1 MKLLKSNKTAAKRTA
16 CILTAGMMALSTGLF
31 TACGDKNQGSGSNS
45 AVVDQS
51 EALKTLAYKV
61 TDVPINFELS
71 GNVTCKN
78 NLFYSVSTVY
88 NNEGDNYFSD
98 SSIVVFDA
106 SGNTVLTIP
115 AFKQTDPNEY
125 AYISGDVYADDAGNI
140 TFVLSYNKYDDEGN
154 SESSNTL
161 YTYDSTGNL
170 VSSVDLS
177 KVITQE
183 DNDNNRYFNSYIVD
197 AQGNIYINLST
208 CIRVCD
214 KSGNVLFTTPESNG
228 DNEWING
235 LIFTNSGVPA
245 VYKYS
250 YSDTGSSAKLVEIDL
265 NAKGYGKEYEL
276 GSSINTIY
284 SGSGDYLCYSSSD
297 TGIMG
302 VRADNLQTE
311 SVLNLLNLGIDNS
324 NMSSIAVNS
333 DGSFVTVSNNYNYSG
348 ITTAPLS
355 IITPI
360 DSSEVKE
367 KKILTLGCFYI
378 DWNIRSQIAEF
389 NKTNED
395 YTIYATSYSESND
408 TSDYTAALTKFN
420 NEILAGN
427 VPDILLISSGMPY
440 NSYASKG
447 LFADLYEFMDKDDVY
462 NRDAFM
468 PNVLKA
474 MEKDGKLYEIT
485 PSFTVQTYAAKKSL
499 VGDAT
504 SLTMDQANQILA
516 TMPEGATLTNDS
528 QTMTASNFLSTAI
541 TFSNFVDYTN
551 ATCNFDSPE
560 FKAILET
567 AKKYPA
573 EIDYDALY
581 NDNPNYWMEQETA
594 CRENRALLYSVYFN
608 DFSIYTNT
616 RDAYFGED
624 ISFVG
629 FPGSGASNATG
640 SVISTGSEIA
650 VSSKSKYKDGA
661 WEFIKLVLDN
671 AVGEQDSGNYGVAIT
686 SDASVAEA
694 ADEAVKRITSQYY
707 GLPVVKSQLQALGQQ
722 ATIPQ
727 TYTDT
732 DGTVQ
737 QVDNTYYVGNTEVKV
752 NLITQDEVN
761 MLIDYFSTVDTIA
774 RYDESLTDIIN
785 EEANA
790 YFKGTKSVD
799 EAASL
804 IQSRASIYL
813 SEQY

>member
-98 SSIVVFDA
+98 SSIVVFD
-106 SGNTVLTIP
+106 STGNTVLTIP

-125 AYISGDVYADDAGNI
+125 AYISGDVYADDARNI

-170 VSSVDLS
+170 VSSLDLS
-177 KVITQE
+177 KVVTQE
-183 DNDNNRYFNSYIVD
+183 DNDNNRYFNNYIVD
-197 AQGNIYINLST
+197 SQGNIYISLST

-214 KSGNVLFTTPESNG
+214 KSGNVLFTTPEANG
-228 DNEWING
+228 DNEWLNG
-235 LIFTNSGVPA
+235 LIFTNNGVPA

-284 SGSGDYLCYSSSD
+284 NGSGDYLCYSSSD
-297 TGIMG
+297 TGIVG

-324 NMSSIAVNS
+324 NINSMAVND
-333 DGSFVTVSNNYNYSG
+333 DGSFVTVGYDYSG
-348 ITTAPLS
+348 MTARSTLS
-355 IITPI
+355 LITPI
-360 DSSEVKE
+360 DTSEVKE
-367 KKILTLGCFYI
+367 KKVLTLGCFYI

-516 TMPEGATLTNDS
+516 SMPEGATLTNDS

-608 DFSIYTNT
+608 DFSTYTNT

-785 EEANA
+785 EEANN

-799 EAASL
+799 ETASL

>member
-197 AQGNIYINLST
+197 AQGNIYISLST

-228 DNEWING
+228 DNEWLNG
-235 LIFTNSGVPA
+235 LILTNSGVPA

-324 NMSSIAVNS
+324 NINSMAVND
-333 DGSFVTVSNNYNYSG
+333 DGSFVTVGYDYSG
-348 ITTAPLS
+348 MTARSTLS
-355 IITPI
+355 LITPI

-367 KKILTLGCFYI
+367 KKVLTLGCFYI

-516 TMPEGATLTNDS
+516 SMPEGATLTNDS

>member
-170 VSSVDLS
+170 VSSIDLS
-177 KVITQE
+177 KVVTQE

-197 AQGNIYINLST
+197 AQGNIYISLST

-214 KSGNVLFTTPESNG
+214 KSGNVLFTTPESN
-228 DNEWING
+228 DNEWLNG

-250 YSDTGSSAKLVEIDL
+250 YSDTGSSSKLVEIDL

-284 SGSGDYLCYSSSD
+284 NGSGDYLCYSSSD
-297 TGIMG
+297 TGIVG

-324 NMSSIAVNS
+324 NINSMAVND
-333 DGSFVTVSNNYNYSG
+333 DGSFVTVGYDYSG
-348 ITTAPLS
+348 MTARSTLS
-355 IITPI
+355 LITPI

-367 KKILTLGCFYI
+367 KKVLTLGCFYI

-516 TMPEGATLTNDS
+516 TMPEGATLTSDS

>member
-1 MKLLKSNKTAAKRTA
+1 MKSLKSNKTAAKRTA

-31 TACGDKNQGSGSNS
+31 TACGDKDQGSGSNS

-61 TDVPINFELS
+61 TDVPVNFELS
-71 GNVTCKN
+71 SNVTCKN
-78 NLFYSVSTVY
+78 GLFYGVSTVY

-98 SSIVVFDA
+98 FSIVVFD
-106 SGNTVLTIP
+106 STGNTVLTIP
-115 AFKQTDPNEY
+115 VFKQTDPNEY
-125 AYISGDVYADDAGNI
+125 AYISGDIYADDAGNI

-161 YTYDSTGNL
+161 YTYDSTGNP
-170 VSSVDLS
+170 VSSIDLS
-177 KVITQE
+177 KVVTQE
-183 DNDNNRYFNSYIVD
+183 DNDNNRYFNNYIVD
-197 AQGNIYINLST
+197 SQGNIYISLST

-228 DNEWING
+228 DNEWLNG

-284 SGSGDYLCYSSSD
+284 NGSGDYLCYSSSD
-297 TGIMG
+297 TGIVG

-324 NMSSIAVNS
+324 NINSMAVND
-333 DGSFVTVSNNYNYSG
+333 DGSFVTVGYDYSG
-348 ITTAPLS
+348 MTARSTLS
-355 IITPI
+355 LITPI

-367 KKILTLGCFYI
+367 KKVLTLGCFYI

-608 DFSIYTNT
+608 DFSTYTNT

-785 EEANA
+785 EEANN

-799 EAASL
+799 ETASL

>member
-61 TDVPINFELS
+61 TDVPVNFELS
-71 GNVTCKN
+71 SNVTCKN
-78 NLFYSVSTVY
+78 GLFYGVSTVY

-98 SSIVVFDA
+98 FSIVVFD
-106 SGNTVLTIP
+106 STGNTVLTIP
-115 AFKQTDPNEY
+115 VFKQTDPNEY
-125 AYISGDVYADDAGNI
+125 AYISGNVYADDAGNI

-197 AQGNIYINLST
+197 SQGNIYISLST

-228 DNEWING
+228 DNEWLNG

-250 YSDTGSSAKLVEIDL
+250 YSDTGSSSKLVEIDL

-284 SGSGDYLCYSSSD
+284 NGSGDYLCYSSSD
-297 TGIMG
+297 TGIVG

-324 NMSSIAVNS
+324 NINSMAVND
-333 DGSFVTVSNNYNYSG
+333 DGSFVTVGYDYSG
-348 ITTAPLS
+348 MTARSTLS
-355 IITPI
+355 LITPI

-367 KKILTLGCFYI
+367 KKVLTLGCFYI

-528 QTMTASNFLSTAI
+528 QTMTSSQFLSTAI
-541 TFSNFVDYTN
+541 TFSNFVDYAN
-551 ATCNFDSPE
+551 AKCSFDSPE

-581 NDNPNYWMEQETA
+581 NDNPNYWMELESA

-608 DFSIYTNT
+608 DFSTYTNT
-616 RDAYFGED
+616 RDAYIGED

-629 FPGSGASNATG
+629 FPGSGAANATG
-640 SVISTGSEIA
+640 SVISAGSEIA

>member
-31 TACGDKNQGSGSNS
+31 TACGDKNQGGGSNS

-61 TDVPINFELS
+61 TDVPVNFELS
-71 GNVTCKN
+71 SNVTCKN
-78 NLFYSVSTVY
+78 GLFYGVSTVY

-98 SSIVVFDA
+98 FSIVVFD
-106 SGNTVLTIP
+106 STGNTVLTIP
-115 AFKQTDPNEY
+115 VFKQTDPNEY
-125 AYISGDVYADDAGNI
+125 AYISGDIYADDAGNI

-161 YTYDSTGNL
+161 YTYDSTGNP

-177 KVITQE
+177 KIVTQE

-197 AQGNIYINLST
+197 SQGNIYISLST

-228 DNEWING
+228 DNEWLNG
-235 LIFTNSGVPA
+235 LIFTNNGVPA

-250 YSDTGSSAKLVEIDL
+250 YSDTGSSSKLVEIDL

-284 SGSGDYLCYSSSD
+284 NGSGDYLCYSSSD
-297 TGIMG
+297 TGIVG

-324 NMSSIAVNS
+324 NISSMAVND
-333 DGSFVTVSNNYNYSG
+333 DGSFVTVGYVYSG
-348 ITTAPLS
+348 MPARSTLS
-355 IITPI
+355 LITPI

-367 KKILTLGCFYI
+367 KKVLTLGCFYI

-541 TFSNFVDYTN
+541 TFSNFVD
-551 ATCNFDSPE
+551 
-560 FKAILET
+560 
-567 AKKYPA
+567 
-573 EIDYDALY
+573 
-581 NDNPNYWMEQETA
+581 
-594 CRENRALLYSVYFN
+594 
-608 DFSIYTNT
+608 
-616 RDAYFGED
+616 
-624 ISFVG
+624 
-629 FPGSGASNATG
+629 
-640 SVISTGSEIA
+640 
-650 VSSKSKYKDGA
+650 
-661 WEFIKLVLDN
+661 
-671 AVGEQDSGNYGVAIT
+671 
-686 SDASVAEA
+686 
-694 ADEAVKRITSQYY
+694 
-707 GLPVVKSQLQALGQQ
+707 
-722 ATIPQ
+722 
-727 TYTDT
+727 
-732 DGTVQ
+732 
-737 QVDNTYYVGNTEVKV
+737 
-752 NLITQDEVN
+752 
-761 MLIDYFSTVDTIA
+761 
-774 RYDESLTDIIN
+774 
-785 EEANA
+785 
-790 YFKGTKSVD
+790 
-799 EAASL
+799 
-804 IQSRASIYL
+804 
-813 SEQY
+813 

>member
-31 TACGDKNQGSGSNS
+31 TACGDKNQDSGSNS

-61 TDVPINFELS
+61 TDVPVNFELS
-71 GNVTCKN
+71 SNVTCKN
-78 NLFYSVSTVY
+78 GLFYGVSTVY

-98 SSIVVFDA
+98 FSIVVFD
-106 SGNTVLTIP
+106 STGNTVLTIP
-115 AFKQTDPNEY
+115 VFKQTDPNEY
-125 AYISGDVYADDAGNI
+125 AYISGNVYADDAGNI

-170 VSSVDLS
+170 VSSIDLS
-177 KVITQE
+177 KVVTQE
-183 DNDNNRYFNSYIVD
+183 DNDNNRYFNNYIVD
-197 AQGNIYINLST
+197 SQGNIYISLST

-228 DNEWING
+228 DNEWLNG

-284 SGSGDYLCYSSSD
+284 NGSGDYLCYSSSD
-297 TGIMG
+297 TGIVG

-324 NMSSIAVNS
+324 NINSMAVND
-333 DGSFVTVSNNYNYSG
+333 DGSFVTVGYDYSG
-348 ITTAPLS
+348 MTARSTLS
-355 IITPI
+355 LITPI

-367 KKILTLGCFYI
+367 KKVLTLGCFYI

-785 EEANA
+785 EEANN

-799 EAASL
+799 ETASL

>member
-1 MKLLKSNKTAAKRTA
+1 MKSLKSNKTAAKRTA

-31 TACGDKNQGSGSNS
+31 TACGDKDQGSGSNS

-61 TDVPINFELS
+61 TDVPVNFELS
-71 GNVTCKN
+71 SNVTCKN
-78 NLFYSVSTVY
+78 GLFYGVSTVY

-98 SSIVVFDA
+98 FSIVVFD
-106 SGNTVLTIP
+106 STGNTVLTIP
-115 AFKQTDPNEY
+115 VFKQTDPNEY
-125 AYISGDVYADDAGNI
+125 AYISGDIYADDAGNI

-177 KVITQE
+177 KIVTQE

-197 AQGNIYINLST
+197 SQGNIYISLST

-228 DNEWING
+228 DNEWLNG
-235 LIFTNSGVPA
+235 LIFTNNGVPA

-250 YSDTGSSAKLVEIDL
+250 YSDTGSSSKLVEIDL

-284 SGSGDYLCYSSSD
+284 NGSGDYLCYSSSD
-297 TGIMG
+297 TGIVG

-324 NMSSIAVNS
+324 NINSMAVND
-333 DGSFVTVSNNYNYSG
+333 DGSFVTVGYDYSG
-348 ITTAPLS
+348 MTARSTLS
-355 IITPI
+355 LITPI

-367 KKILTLGCFYI
+367 KKVLTLGCFYI

-528 QTMTASNFLSTAI
+528 QTMTSSQFLSTAI
-541 TFSNFVDYTN
+541 TFSNFVDYAN

-581 NDNPNYWMEQETA
+581 NDNPNYWMELESA

-608 DFSIYTNT
+608 DFSTYTNT
-616 RDAYFGED
+616 RDAYIGED

-629 FPGSGASNATG
+629 FPGSGAANATG
-640 SVISTGSEIA
+640 SVISAGSEIA

-694 ADEAVKRITSQYY
+694 ADEAVKRITSSYY

-785 EEANA
+785 EEANN

-799 EAASL
+799 ETASL

>member
-125 AYISGDVYADDAGNI
+125 AYISGNVYADDAGNI

-297 TGIMG
+297 TGIVG

-324 NMSSIAVNS
+324 NINSMAVND
-333 DGSFVTVSNNYNYSG
+333 DGSFVTVGYDYSG
-348 ITTAPLS
+348 MTARSTLS
-355 IITPI
+355 LITPI

-367 KKILTLGCFYI
+367 KKVLTLGCFYI

-516 TMPEGATLTNDS
+516 SMPEGATLTNDS

-752 NLITQDEVN
+752 NLITQDEVS

>member
-170 VSSVDLS
+170 VSSLDLS
-177 KVITQE
+177 KVVTQE

-197 AQGNIYINLST
+197 SQGNIYISLST

-214 KSGNVLFTTPESNG
+214 KSGNVLFTTPEANG
-228 DNEWING
+228 DNEWLNG
-235 LIFTNSGVPA
+235 LIFTNNGVPA

-297 TGIMG
+297 TGIVG

-324 NMSSIAVNS
+324 NINSMAVND
-333 DGSFVTVSNNYNYSG
+333 DGSFVTVGYDYSG
-348 ITTAPLS
+348 MTARSTLS
-355 IITPI
+355 LITPI

-367 KKILTLGCFYI
+367 KKVLTLGCFYI

-608 DFSIYTNT
+608 DFSTYTNT

>member
-31 TACGDKNQGSGSNS
+31 TACGDKDQGSGSNS

-61 TDVPINFELS
+61 TDVPVNFELS
-71 GNVTCKN
+71 SSVTCKN

-88 NNEGDNYFSD
+88 NNDGDNYFSD
-98 SSIVVFDA
+98 FSIVVFD
-106 SGNTVLTIP
+106 STGNTVLTIP
-115 AFKQTDPNEY
+115 VFKQTDPNEY

-170 VSSVDLS
+170 VSSLDLS
-177 KVITQE
+177 KVVTQE

-214 KSGNVLFTTPESNG
+214 KSGNVLFTTPEANG
-228 DNEWING
+228 DNEWLNG
-235 LIFTNSGVPA
+235 LIFTNNGVPA

-297 TGIMG
+297 TGIVG

-324 NMSSIAVNS
+324 NINSMAVND
-333 DGSFVTVSNNYNYSG
+333 DGSFVTVGYDYSG
-348 ITTAPLS
+348 MTARSTLS
-355 IITPI
+355 LITPI

-367 KKILTLGCFYI
+367 KKVLTLGCFYI

-516 TMPEGATLTNDS
+516 SMPEGATLTNDS

-608 DFSIYTNT
+608 DFSTYTNT

-799 EAASL
+799 EATSL

>member
-1 MKLLKSNKTAAKRTA
+1 MKSLKSNKTAAKRTA

-31 TACGDKNQGSGSNS
+31 TACGDKDQGSGSNS

-61 TDVPINFELS
+61 TDVPVNFELS
-71 GNVTCKN
+71 SNVTCKN
-78 NLFYSVSTVY
+78 GLFYGVSTVY

-98 SSIVVFDA
+98 FSIVVFD
-106 SGNTVLTIP
+106 STGNTVLTIP
-115 AFKQTDPNEY
+115 VFKQTDPNEY
-125 AYISGDVYADDAGNI
+125 AYISGDIYADDAGNI

-177 KVITQE
+177 KIVTQE
-183 DNDNNRYFNSYIVD
+183 DNDNNRYFNNYIVD
-197 AQGNIYINLST
+197 SQGNIYISLST

-228 DNEWING
+228 DNEWLNG

-250 YSDTGSSAKLVEIDL
+250 YSDTGSSSKLVEIDL

-276 GSSINTIY
+276 SSSINTIY
-284 SGSGDYLCYSSSD
+284 NGSGDYLCYSSSD
-297 TGIMG
+297 TGIVG

-324 NMSSIAVNS
+324 NINSMAVND
-333 DGSFVTVSNNYNYSG
+333 DGSFVTVGYDYSG
-348 ITTAPLS
+348 MTARSTLS
-355 IITPI
+355 LITPI

-367 KKILTLGCFYI
+367 KKVLTLGCFYI

-528 QTMTASNFLSTAI
+528 QTMTSSQFLSTAI
-541 TFSNFVDYTN
+541 TFSNFVDYAN
-551 ATCNFDSPE
+551 AKCSFDSPE

-567 AKKYPA
+567 AKNYPA

-581 NDNPNYWMEQETA
+581 NDNPNYWMELESA

-608 DFSIYTNT
+608 DFSTYTNT
-616 RDAYFGED
+616 RDAYIGED

-629 FPGSGASNATG
+629 FPGSGAANATG
-640 SVISTGSEIA
+640 SVISAGSEIA

-694 ADEAVKRITSQYY
+694 ADEAVKRITSSYY

-785 EEANA
+785 EEANN

-799 EAASL
+799 ETASL

>member
-161 YTYDSTGNL
+161 YTYDSTGNP
-170 VSSVDLS
+170 VSSIDLS
-177 KVITQE
+177 KVVTQE
-183 DNDNNRYFNSYIVD
+183 DNDNNRYFNNYIVD
-197 AQGNIYINLST
+197 SQGNIYISLST

-214 KSGNVLFTTPESNG
+214 KSGNVLFTTPEANG
-228 DNEWING
+228 DNEWLNG
-235 LIFTNSGVPA
+235 LIFTNNGVPA

-333 DGSFVTVSNNYNYSG
+333 DGSFVTVSNNYSG
-348 ITTAPLS
+348 ITTTTLS

-367 KKILTLGCFYI
+367 KKVLTLGCFYI

>member
-31 TACGDKNQGSGSNS
+31 TACGDKNRGSGSNS

-516 TMPEGATLTNDS
+516 SMPEGATLTNDS

>member
-1 MKLLKSNKTAAKRTA
+1 MKSLKSNKTAAKRTA

-31 TACGDKNQGSGSNS
+31 TACGDKDQGGGSNS

-61 TDVPINFELS
+61 TDVPVNFELS
-71 GNVTCKN
+71 SNVTCKN
-78 NLFYSVSTVY
+78 GLFYGVSTVY

-98 SSIVVFDA
+98 FSIVVFD
-106 SGNTVLTIP
+106 STGNTVLTIP
-115 AFKQTDPNEY
+115 VFKQTDPNEY
-125 AYISGDVYADDAGNI
+125 AYISGDIYADDAGNI

-177 KVITQE
+177 KIVTQE

-197 AQGNIYINLST
+197 SQGNIYISLST

-228 DNEWING
+228 DNEWLNG
-235 LIFTNSGVPA
+235 LIFTNNGVPA

-250 YSDTGSSAKLVEIDL
+250 YSDTGSSSKLVEIDL

-284 SGSGDYLCYSSSD
+284 NGSGDYLCYSSSD
-297 TGIMG
+297 TGIVG

-324 NMSSIAVNS
+324 NINSMAVND
-333 DGSFVTVSNNYNYSG
+333 DGSFVTVGYDYSG
-348 ITTAPLS
+348 MTARSTLS
-355 IITPI
+355 LITPI

-367 KKILTLGCFYI
+367 KKVLTLGCFYI
-378 DWNIRSQIAEF
+378 DWTIRSQIAEF

-485 PSFTVQTYAAKKSL
+485 PSFSVQTYAAKKSL

-528 QTMTASNFLSTAI
+528 QTMTSSQFLSTAI
-541 TFSNFVDYTN
+541 TFSNFVDYAN
-551 ATCNFDSPE
+551 AKCSFDSPE

-567 AKKYPA
+567 AKNYPA

-581 NDNPNYWMEQETA
+581 NDNPNYWMELESA

-608 DFSIYTNT
+608 DFSTYTNT
-616 RDAYFGED
+616 RDAYIGED

-629 FPGSGASNATG
+629 FPGSGAANATG

-694 ADEAVKRITSQYY
+694 ADEAVKRITSSYY

-732 DGTVQ
+732 DGTVK

-785 EEANA
+785 EEANN

-799 EAASL
+799 ETASL

>member
-161 YTYDSTGNL
+161 YTYDSTGNP
-170 VSSVDLS
+170 VSSIDLS
-177 KVITQE
+177 KVVTQE
-183 DNDNNRYFNSYIVD
+183 DNDNNRYFNNYIVD
-197 AQGNIYINLST
+197 SQGNIYISLST

-214 KSGNVLFTTPESNG
+214 KSGNVLFTTPEANG
-228 DNEWING
+228 DNEWLNG
-235 LIFTNSGVPA
+235 LIFTNNGVPA

-297 TGIMG
+297 TGIVG

-324 NMSSIAVNS
+324 NINSMAVND
-333 DGSFVTVSNNYNYSG
+333 DGSFVTVGYDYSG
-348 ITTAPLS
+348 MTARSTLS
-355 IITPI
+355 LITPI

-367 KKILTLGCFYI
+367 KKVLTLGCFYI

-516 TMPEGATLTNDS
+516 SMPEGATLTNDS

-650 VSSKSKYKDGA
+650 VFSKSKYKDGA

-694 ADEAVKRITSQYY
+694 ADEAVKRITSSYY

-799 EAASL
+799 ETASL

>member
-61 TDVPINFELS
+61 TDVPVNFELS

-170 VSSVDLS
+170 VSSLDLS
-177 KVITQE
+177 KVVTQE

-197 AQGNIYINLST
+197 SQGNIYISLST

-214 KSGNVLFTTPESNG
+214 KSGNVLFTTPEANG
-228 DNEWING
+228 DNEWLNG
-235 LIFTNSGVPA
+235 LIFTNNGVPA

-297 TGIMG
+297 TGIVG

-324 NMSSIAVNS
+324 NINSMAVND
-333 DGSFVTVSNNYNYSG
+333 DGSFVTVGYDYSG
-348 ITTAPLS
+348 MTARSTLS
-355 IITPI
+355 LITPI

-367 KKILTLGCFYI
+367 KKVLTLGCFYI

-608 DFSIYTNT
+608 DFSTYTNT

>member
-1 MKLLKSNKTAAKRTA
+1 MKSLKSNKTTAKRTA

-31 TACGDKNQGSGSNS
+31 TACGDKDQGSGSNS

-61 TDVPINFELS
+61 TDVPVNFELS
-71 GNVTCKN
+71 SNVTCKN
-78 NLFYSVSTVY
+78 GLFYGVSTVY

-98 SSIVVFDA
+98 FSIVVFD
-106 SGNTVLTIP
+106 STGNTVLTIP
-115 AFKQTDPNEY
+115 VFKQTDPNEY
-125 AYISGDVYADDAGNI
+125 AYISGDIYADDAGNI

-177 KVITQE
+177 KIVTQE

-197 AQGNIYINLST
+197 SQGNIYISLST

-228 DNEWING
+228 DNEWLNG

-250 YSDTGSSAKLVEIDL
+250 YSDTGSSSKLVEIDL

-284 SGSGDYLCYSSSD
+284 NGSGDYLCYSSSD
-297 TGIMG
+297 TGIVG

-324 NMSSIAVNS
+324 NINSMAVND
-333 DGSFVTVSNNYNYSG
+333 DGSFVTVGYDYSG
-348 ITTAPLS
+348 MTARSTLS
-355 IITPI
+355 LITPI

-367 KKILTLGCFYI
+367 KKVLTLGCFYI
-378 DWNIRSQIAEF
+378 DWTIRSQIAEF

-528 QTMTASNFLSTAI
+528 QTMTSSQFLSTAI
-541 TFSNFVDYTN
+541 TFSNFVDYAN
-551 ATCNFDSPE
+551 ATCSFDSPE

-581 NDNPNYWMEQETA
+581 NDNPNYWMELESA

-608 DFSIYTNT
+608 DFSTYTNT
-616 RDAYFGED
+616 RDAYIGED

-629 FPGSGASNATG
+629 FPGSGAANATG

-694 ADEAVKRITSQYY
+694 ADEAVKRITSSYY

-785 EEANA
+785 EEANN

-799 EAASL
+799 ETASL

>member
-333 DGSFVTVSNNYNYSG
+333 DGSFVTVSNNYSG
-348 ITTAPLS
+348 MTTTTLS

-367 KKILTLGCFYI
+367 KKVLTLGCFYI

-516 TMPEGATLTNDS
+516 SMPEGATLTNDS

>member
-31 TACGDKNQGSGSNS
+31 TACGDKDQGSGSNS

-61 TDVPINFELS
+61 TDVPVNFELS
-71 GNVTCKN
+71 SSVTCKN
-78 NLFYSVSTVY
+78 GLFYSVSTVY

-98 SSIVVFDA
+98 FSIVVFD
-106 SGNTVLTIP
+106 STGNTVLTIP
-115 AFKQTDPNEY
+115 VFKQTDPNEY

-177 KVITQE
+177 KVVTQE

-197 AQGNIYINLST
+197 AQGNIYISLST

-214 KSGNVLFTTPESNG
+214 KSGNVLFTTPESN
-228 DNEWING
+228 DNEWLNG

-250 YSDTGSSAKLVEIDL
+250 YSDTGSSSKLVEIDL

-284 SGSGDYLCYSSSD
+284 NGSGDYLCYSSSD
-297 TGIMG
+297 TGIVG

-324 NMSSIAVNS
+324 NINSMAVND
-333 DGSFVTVSNNYNYSG
+333 DGSFVTVGYDYSG
-348 ITTAPLS
+348 MTARSTLS
-355 IITPI
+355 LITPI

-367 KKILTLGCFYI
+367 KKVLTLGCFYI

-516 TMPEGATLTNDS
+516 SMPEGATLTNDS

>member
-98 SSIVVFDA
+98 SSIVVFD
-106 SGNTVLTIP
+106 STGNTVLTIP

-170 VSSVDLS
+170 VSSLDLS
-177 KVITQE
+177 KVVTQE
-183 DNDNNRYFNSYIVD
+183 DNDNNRYFNNYIVD
-197 AQGNIYINLST
+197 SQGNIYISLST

-214 KSGNVLFTTPESNG
+214 KSGNVLFTTPEANG
-228 DNEWING
+228 DNEWLNG
-235 LIFTNSGVPA
+235 LIFTNNGVPA

-284 SGSGDYLCYSSSD
+284 NGSGDYLCYSSSD
-297 TGIMG
+297 TGIVG

-324 NMSSIAVNS
+324 NINSMAVND
-333 DGSFVTVSNNYNYSG
+333 DGSFVTVGYDYSG
-348 ITTAPLS
+348 MTARSTLS
-355 IITPI
+355 LITPI
-360 DSSEVKE
+360 DTSEVKE
-367 KKILTLGCFYI
+367 KKVLTLGCFYI

-516 TMPEGATLTNDS
+516 SMPEGATLTNDS

-608 DFSIYTNT
+608 DFSTYTNT

-785 EEANA
+785 EEANN

-799 EAASL
+799 ETASL

>member
-1 MKLLKSNKTAAKRTA
+1 MKSLKSNKTTAKRTA

-31 TACGDKNQGSGSNS
+31 TACGDKDQGSGSNS

-61 TDVPINFELS
+61 TDVPVNFELS
-71 GNVTCKN
+71 SNVTCKN
-78 NLFYSVSTVY
+78 GLFYGVSTVY

-98 SSIVVFDA
+98 FSIVVFD
-106 SGNTVLTIP
+106 STGNTVLTIP
-115 AFKQTDPNEY
+115 VFKQTDPNEY
-125 AYISGDVYADDAGNI
+125 AYISGDIYADDAGNI

-177 KVITQE
+177 KIVTQE

-197 AQGNIYINLST
+197 SQGNIYISLST

-228 DNEWING
+228 DNEWLNG

-250 YSDTGSSAKLVEIDL
+250 YSDTGSSSKLVEIDL

-284 SGSGDYLCYSSSD
+284 NGSGDYLCYSSSD
-297 TGIMG
+297 TGIVG

-324 NMSSIAVNS
+324 NINSMAVND
-333 DGSFVTVSNNYNYSG
+333 DGSFVTVGYDYSG
-348 ITTAPLS
+348 MTARSTLS
-355 IITPI
+355 LITPI

-367 KKILTLGCFYI
+367 KKVLTLGCFYI

-528 QTMTASNFLSTAI
+528 QTMTSSQFLSTAI
-541 TFSNFVDYTN
+541 TFSNFVDYAN
-551 ATCNFDSPE
+551 ATCSFDSPE

-581 NDNPNYWMEQETA
+581 NDNPNYWMELESA

-608 DFSIYTNT
+608 DFSTYTNT
-616 RDAYFGED
+616 RDAYIGED

-629 FPGSGASNATG
+629 FPGSGAANATG
-640 SVISTGSEIA
+640 SVISAGSEIA

-694 ADEAVKRITSQYY
+694 ADEAVKRITSSYY

-785 EEANA
+785 EEANN

-799 EAASL
+799 ETASL

>member
-1 MKLLKSNKTAAKRTA
+1 MKSLKSNKTAAKRTA

-31 TACGDKNQGSGSNS
+31 TACGDKDQGSGSNS

-61 TDVPINFELS
+61 TDVPVNFELS
-71 GNVTCKN
+71 SNVTCKN
-78 NLFYSVSTVY
+78 GLFYGVSTVY

-98 SSIVVFDA
+98 FSIVVFD
-106 SGNTVLTIP
+106 STGNTVLTIP
-115 AFKQTDPNEY
+115 VFKQTDPNEY
-125 AYISGDVYADDAGNI
+125 AYISGDIYADDAGNI

-161 YTYDSTGNL
+161 YTYDSTGNP

-177 KVITQE
+177 KIVTQE

-197 AQGNIYINLST
+197 SQGNIYISLST

-228 DNEWING
+228 DNEWLNG
-235 LIFTNSGVPA
+235 LIFTNNGVPA

-250 YSDTGSSAKLVEIDL
+250 YSDTGSSSKLVEIDL

-284 SGSGDYLCYSSSD
+284 NGSGDYLCYSSSD
-297 TGIMG
+297 TGIVG

-324 NMSSIAVNS
+324 NINSMAVND
-333 DGSFVTVSNNYNYSG
+333 DGSFVTVGYDYSG
-348 ITTAPLS
+348 MTARSTLS
-355 IITPI
+355 LITPI

-367 KKILTLGCFYI
+367 KKVLTLGCFYI

-528 QTMTASNFLSTAI
+528 QTMTSSQFLSTAI
-541 TFSNFVDYTN
+541 TFSNFVDYAN
-551 ATCNFDSPE
+551 AKCSFDSPE

-581 NDNPNYWMEQETA
+581 NDNPNYWMELESA

-608 DFSIYTNT
+608 DFSTYTNT
-616 RDAYFGED
+616 RDAYIGED

-629 FPGSGASNATG
+629 FPGSGAANATG
-640 SVISTGSEIA
+640 SVISAGSEIA

-694 ADEAVKRITSQYY
+694 ADEAVKRITSSYY

-785 EEANA
+785 EEANN

-799 EAASL
+799 ETASL

>member
-161 YTYDSTGNL
+161 YTYDSTGNP
-170 VSSVDLS
+170 VSSIDLS
-177 KVITQE
+177 KVVTQE
-183 DNDNNRYFNSYIVD
+183 DNDNNRYFNNYIVD
-197 AQGNIYINLST
+197 SQGNIYISLST

-214 KSGNVLFTTPESNG
+214 KSGNVLFTTPEANG
-228 DNEWING
+228 DNEWLNG
-235 LIFTNSGVPA
+235 LIFTNNGVPA

-284 SGSGDYLCYSSSD
+284 SGSGGYLCYSSSD
-297 TGIMG
+297 TGIVG

-324 NMSSIAVNS
+324 NINSMAVND
-333 DGSFVTVSNNYNYSG
+333 DGSFVTVGYDYSG
-348 ITTAPLS
+348 MTARSTLS
-355 IITPI
+355 LITPI

-367 KKILTLGCFYI
+367 KKVLTLGCFYI

-516 TMPEGATLTNDS
+516 SMPEGATLTNDS

-694 ADEAVKRITSQYY
+694 ADEAVKRITSSYY

-799 EAASL
+799 ETASL

>member
-1 MKLLKSNKTAAKRTA
+1 MKSLKSNKTAAKRTA

-31 TACGDKNQGSGSNS
+31 TACGDKDQGSGSNS

-61 TDVPINFELS
+61 TDVPVNFELS
-71 GNVTCKN
+71 SNVTCKN
-78 NLFYSVSTVY
+78 GLFYGVSTVY

-98 SSIVVFDA
+98 FSIVVFD
-106 SGNTVLTIP
+106 STGNTVLTIP
-115 AFKQTDPNEY
+115 VFKQTDPNEY
-125 AYISGDVYADDAGNI
+125 AYISGDIYADDAGNI

-177 KVITQE
+177 KIVTQE

-197 AQGNIYINLST
+197 SQGNIYISLST

-228 DNEWING
+228 DNEWLNG
-235 LIFTNSGVPA
+235 LIFTNNGVPA

-250 YSDTGSSAKLVEIDL
+250 YSDTGSSSKLVEIDL

-284 SGSGDYLCYSSSD
+284 NGSGDYLCYSSSD
-297 TGIMG
+297 TGIVG

-324 NMSSIAVNS
+324 NINSMAVND
-333 DGSFVTVSNNYNYSG
+333 DGSFVTVGYDYSG
-348 ITTAPLS
+348 MTARSTLS
-355 IITPI
+355 LITPI

-367 KKILTLGCFYI
+367 KKVLTLGCFYI

-528 QTMTASNFLSTAI
+528 QTMTSSQFLSTAI
-541 TFSNFVDYTN
+541 TFSNFVDYAN
-551 ATCNFDSPE
+551 AKCSFDSPE

-581 NDNPNYWMEQETA
+581 NDNPNYWMELESA

-608 DFSIYTNT
+608 DFSTYTNT
-616 RDAYFGED
+616 RDAYIGED

-629 FPGSGASNATG
+629 FPGSGAANATG
-640 SVISTGSEIA
+640 SVISAGSEIA

-785 EEANA
+785 EEANN

-799 EAASL
+799 ETASL

>member
-161 YTYDSTGNL
+161 YTYDSTGNP
-170 VSSVDLS
+170 VSSIDLS
-177 KVITQE
+177 KVVTQE
-183 DNDNNRYFNSYIVD
+183 DNDNNRYFNNYIVD
-197 AQGNIYINLST
+197 SQGNIYISLST

-214 KSGNVLFTTPESNG
+214 KSGNVLFTTPEANG
-228 DNEWING
+228 DNEWLNG
-235 LIFTNSGVPA
+235 LIFTNNGVPA

-297 TGIMG
+297 TGIVG

-324 NMSSIAVNS
+324 NINSMAVND
-333 DGSFVTVSNNYNYSG
+333 DGSFVTVGYDYSG
-348 ITTAPLS
+348 MTARSTLS
-355 IITPI
+355 LITPI

-367 KKILTLGCFYI
+367 KKVLTLGCFYI

-516 TMPEGATLTNDS
+516 SMPEGATLTNDS

-694 ADEAVKRITSQYY
+694 ADEAVKRITSSYY

-785 EEANA
+785 EEANN

-799 EAASL
+799 ETASL

>member
-177 KVITQE
+177 KVVTQE

-197 AQGNIYINLST
+197 SQGNIYISLST

-228 DNEWING
+228 DNEWLNG
-235 LIFTNSGVPA
+235 LIFTNNGVPA

-297 TGIMG
+297 TGIVG

-324 NMSSIAVNS
+324 NINSMAVND
-333 DGSFVTVSNNYNYSG
+333 DGSFVTVGYDYSG
-348 ITTAPLS
+348 MTARSTLS
-355 IITPI
+355 LITPI
-360 DSSEVKE
+360 DTSEVKE
-367 KKILTLGCFYI
+367 KKVLTLGCFYI

-485 PSFTVQTYAAKKSL
+485 PSFTVHTYAAKKSL

-516 TMPEGATLTNDS
+516 SMPEGATLTNDS

-608 DFSIYTNT
+608 DFSTYTNT

-785 EEANA
+785 EEANN

-799 EAASL
+799 ETASL

>member
-1 MKLLKSNKTAAKRTA
+1 MKSLKSNKTAAKRTA

-31 TACGDKNQGSGSNS
+31 TACGDKDQGSGSNS

-61 TDVPINFELS
+61 TDVPVNFELS
-71 GNVTCKN
+71 SNVTCKN
-78 NLFYSVSTVY
+78 GLFYGVSTVY

-98 SSIVVFDA
+98 FSIVVFD
-106 SGNTVLTIP
+106 STGNTVLTIP
-115 AFKQTDPNEY
+115 VFKQTDPNEY
-125 AYISGDVYADDAGNI
+125 AYISGDIYADDAGNI

-161 YTYDSTGNL
+161 YTYDSTGNP
-170 VSSVDLS
+170 VSSIDLS
-177 KVITQE
+177 KVVTQE
-183 DNDNNRYFNSYIVD
+183 DNDNNRYFNNYIVD
-197 AQGNIYINLST
+197 SQGNIYISLST

-228 DNEWING
+228 DNEWLNG
-235 LIFTNSGVPA
+235 LIFTNNGVPA

-297 TGIMG
+297 TGIVG

-324 NMSSIAVNS
+324 NINSMAVND
-333 DGSFVTVSNNYNYSG
+333 DGSFVTVGYDYSG
-348 ITTAPLS
+348 MTARSTLS
-355 IITPI
+355 LITPI

-367 KKILTLGCFYI
+367 KKVLTLGCFYI

-694 ADEAVKRITSQYY
+694 SDEAVKRITSQYY

-785 EEANA
+785 EEANN

-799 EAASL
+799 ETASL

>member
-31 TACGDKNQGSGSNS
+31 TACGDKNQDSGSNS

-61 TDVPINFELS
+61 TDVPVNFELS
-71 GNVTCKN
+71 SNVTCKN
-78 NLFYSVSTVY
+78 GLFYGVSTVY

-98 SSIVVFDA
+98 FSIVVFD
-106 SGNTVLTIP
+106 STGNTVLTIP
-115 AFKQTDPNEY
+115 VFKQTDPNEY
-125 AYISGDVYADDAGNI
+125 AYISGDIYADDAGNI

-161 YTYDSTGNL
+161 YTYDSTGNP
-170 VSSVDLS
+170 VSSIDLS
-177 KVITQE
+177 KVVTQE
-183 DNDNNRYFNSYIVD
+183 DNDNNRYFNNYIVD
-197 AQGNIYINLST
+197 SQGNIYISLST

-228 DNEWING
+228 DNEWLNG
-235 LIFTNSGVPA
+235 LIFTNNGVPA

-297 TGIMG
+297 TGIVG

-324 NMSSIAVNS
+324 NINSMAVND
-333 DGSFVTVSNNYNYSG
+333 DGSFVTVGYDYSG
-348 ITTAPLS
+348 MTARSTLS
-355 IITPI
+355 LITPI

-367 KKILTLGCFYI
+367 KKVLTLGCFYI

-608 DFSIYTNT
+608 DFSTYTNT

>member
-16 CILTAGMMALSTGLF
+16 CILTASMMALSTGLF

-61 TDVPINFELS
+61 TDVPVNFELS
-71 GNVTCKN
+71 SNVTCKN
-78 NLFYSVSTVY
+78 GLFYGVSTVY

-98 SSIVVFDA
+98 FSIVVFD
-106 SGNTVLTIP
+106 STGNTVLTIP
-115 AFKQTDPNEY
+115 VFKQTDPNEY
-125 AYISGDVYADDAGNI
+125 AYISGNVYADDAGNI

-197 AQGNIYINLST
+197 AQGNIYISLST

-228 DNEWING
+228 DNEWLNG

-324 NMSSIAVNS
+324 NINSMAVND
-333 DGSFVTVSNNYNYSG
+333 DGSFVTVGYDYSG
-348 ITTAPLS
+348 MTARSTLS
-355 IITPI
+355 LITPI

-367 KKILTLGCFYI
+367 KKVLTLGCFYI

-608 DFSIYTNT
+608 DFSTYTNT

>member
-98 SSIVVFDA
+98 FSIVVFDA

-170 VSSVDLS
+170 VSSIDLS
-177 KVITQE
+177 KVVTQE

-228 DNEWING
+228 DNEWLNG
-235 LIFTNSGVPA
+235 LILTNSGVPA

-324 NMSSIAVNS
+324 NINSMAVND
-333 DGSFVTVSNNYNYSG
+333 DGSFVTVGYDYSG
-348 ITTAPLS
+348 MTARSTLS
-355 IITPI
+355 LITPI

-516 TMPEGATLTNDS
+516 SMPEGATLTNDS

>member
-31 TACGDKNQGSGSNS
+31 TACGDKTQGNSNNS

-297 TGIMG
+297 TGIVG

-333 DGSFVTVSNNYNYSG
+333 DGSFVTVSNNYSG
-348 ITTAPLS
+348 ITTTTLS

-367 KKILTLGCFYI
+367 KKVLTLGCFYI

-516 TMPEGATLTNDS
+516 SMPEGATLTNDS

>member
-183 DNDNNRYFNSYIVD
+183 DNENNRYFNSYIVD

-516 TMPEGATLTNDS
+516 SMPEGATLTNDS

>member
-88 NNEGDNYFSD
+88 NNDGDNYFSD

-250 YSDTGSSAKLVEIDL
+250 YSDTGSYAKLVEIDL

-516 TMPEGATLTNDS
+516 SMPEGATLTNDS

>member
-31 TACGDKNQGSGSNS
+31 TACGDKTQGNSNNS

-367 KKILTLGCFYI
+367 KKVLTLGCFYI

-516 TMPEGATLTNDS
+516 SMPEGATLTNDS

>member
-1 MKLLKSNKTAAKRTA
+1 MKSLKSNKTAAKRTA

-31 TACGDKNQGSGSNS
+31 TACGDKDQGSGSNS

-61 TDVPINFELS
+61 TDVPVNFELS
-71 GNVTCKN
+71 SNVTCKN
-78 NLFYSVSTVY
+78 GLFYGVSTVY

-98 SSIVVFDA
+98 FSIVVFD
-106 SGNTVLTIP
+106 STGNTVLTIP
-115 AFKQTDPNEY
+115 VFKQTDPNEY
-125 AYISGDVYADDAGNI
+125 AYISGNVYADDAGNI

-177 KVITQE
+177 KVVTQE

-197 AQGNIYINLST
+197 SQGNIYISLST

-228 DNEWING
+228 DNEWLNG

-284 SGSGDYLCYSSSD
+284 NGSGDYLCYSSSD
-297 TGIMG
+297 TGIVG

-324 NMSSIAVNS
+324 NINSMAVND
-333 DGSFVTVSNNYNYSG
+333 DGSFVTVSYDYSG
-348 ITTAPLS
+348 MTARSTLS
-355 IITPI
+355 LITPI

-367 KKILTLGCFYI
+367 KKVLTLGCFYI

-516 TMPEGATLTNDS
+516 SMPEGATLTNDS

-541 TFSNFVDYTN
+541 TFSNFVDYAN

>member
-88 NNEGDNYFSD
+88 NNDGDNYFSD
-98 SSIVVFDA
+98 FSIVVFD
-106 SGNTVLTIP
+106 STGNTVLTIP

-170 VSSVDLS
+170 VSSLDLS
-177 KVITQE
+177 KVVTQE
-183 DNDNNRYFNSYIVD
+183 DNDNNRYFNNYIVD
-197 AQGNIYINLST
+197 SQGNIYISLST

-228 DNEWING
+228 DNEWLNG
-235 LIFTNSGVPA
+235 LIFTNNGVPA

-324 NMSSIAVNS
+324 NINSMAVND
-333 DGSFVTVSNNYNYSG
+333 DGSFVTVGYDYSG
-348 ITTAPLS
+348 MTARSTLS
-355 IITPI
+355 LITPI

-367 KKILTLGCFYI
+367 KKVLTLGCFYI